1 MKHTKPGIRAAAA
14 LILAAML
21 LAILPQAAFAEDYS
35 AVVTEK
41 SVAVYTDK
49 ALKHYAGSLKKGDV
63 VVVEASA
70 DGVVQIKYKNN
81 GGFFCKEAAL
91 TDVAE
96 IGKSAFVNAS
106 GVKVYE
112 KPDSKSKSLSVEKG
126 MEVTVLA
133 TDDSWALI
141 EKDGYGLYMYKGYL
155 TLSETDAT
163 PAPGLSVAPG
173 PDLGNEIPAIV
184 TVGALPVYKSAS
196 ESSQQLTSLKF
207 GTDVT
212 VVVFNPTWAYIYKD
226 GVYGY
231 CATSGLTKAS
241 AAPAATPEPTSPLSS
256 SEASIP
262 CMVSVDSAKAYA
274 SASTSAK
281 VLATLDL
288 GTKVNVLEYNATWA
302 KVERGGVTGYM
313 KTASLTKVETTPQ
326 PTATPAA
333 SDAIPCVVSA
343 SSVKV
348 YKKAS
353 TSSGVMTTLKKGTEV
368 NVLRYNSSWAE
379 IEKNGYVGY
388 CNVKALTRVTD
399 QPTPTPSAQNLAEEY
414 RSKYPDVKF
423 TATVIYQYAP
433 VFTTKDTS
441 SPAAK
446 LDLGTEVD
454 VYAYN
459 SNWAYIGI
467 GNGRAF
473 VAAKYLSVA
482 NYTPLKS
489 GDNDANVTKL
499 QQALEKLGYFDG
511 KVGSNYGSLTT
522 SAVRRFQDS
531 IGVSQTGEADLV
543 TLRILYGGYAPESS
557 LLSASISSGAS
568 GTYVERIQTRL
579 YYLGYFSKASSIDGS
594 FGSTTVAAVKLFQD
608 AAGMSADGVLSS
620 ATLRAL
626 YDGSAPSLPSGKTT
640 ADYTPSSSGNSE
652 VLKIP
657 AGLESTQVT
666 LPSGATRAEKIE
678 YVIYI
683 AQCQLGKP
691 YIYATAGPNSFDCSG
706 FTVYAFRKINISLG
720 RSAYAQGY
728 QDSTG
733 TKIERIADLKR
744 GDIVCFNTIADSDLS
759 DHVGIYLG
767 SGYFIHASSGSG
779 NGRQVCISN
788 LNSGYYN
795 RVFSWG
801 RRPL

>member
-212 VVVFNPTWAYIYKD
+212 VVVFNTTWAYIYKD

-274 SASTSAK
+274 SASTSAS
-281 VLATLDL
+281 
-288 GTKVNVLEYNATWA
+288 G
-302 KVERGGVTGYM
+302 
-313 KTASLTKVETTPQ
+313 S
-326 PTATPAA
+326 
-333 SDAIPCVVSA
+333 SA
-343 SSVKV
+343 S
-348 YKKAS
+348 
-353 TSSGVMTTLKKGTEV
+353 
-368 NVLRYNSSWAE
+368 
-379 IEKNGYVGY
+379 
-388 CNVKALTRVTD
+388 
-399 QPTPTPSAQNLAEEY
+399 
-414 RSKYPDVKF
+414 
-423 TATVIYQYAP
+423 
-433 VFTTKDTS
+433 
-441 SPAAK
+441 
-446 LDLGTEVD
+446 
-454 VYAYN
+454 
-459 SNWAYIGI
+459 
-467 GNGRAF
+467 
-473 VAAKYLSVA
+473 
-482 NYTPLKS
+482 
-489 GDNDANVTKL
+489 
-499 QQALEKLGYFDG
+499 
-511 KVGSNYGSLTT
+511 
-522 SAVRRFQDS
+522 
-531 IGVSQTGEADLV
+531 
-543 TLRILYGGYAPESS
+543 
-557 LLSASISSGAS
+557 
-568 GTYVERIQTRL
+568 
-579 YYLGYFSKASSIDGS
+579 
-594 FGSTTVAAVKLFQD
+594 
-608 AAGMSADGVLSS
+608 
-620 ATLRAL
+620 
-626 YDGSAPSLPSGKTT
+626 GSA
-640 ADYTPSSSGNSE
+640 
-652 VLKIP
+652 
-657 AGLESTQVT
+657 
-666 LPSGATRAEKIE
+666 
-678 YVIYI
+678 
-683 AQCQLGKP
+683 AQ
-691 YIYATAGPNSFDCSG
+691 DC
-706 FTVYAFRKINISLG
+706 
-720 RSAYAQGY
+720 
-728 QDSTG
+728 
-733 TKIERIADLKR
+733 
-744 GDIVCFNTIADSDLS
+744 LS
-759 DHVGIYLG
+759 K
-767 SGYFIHASSGSG
+767 
-779 NGRQVCISN
+779 
-788 LNSGYYN
+788 
-795 RVFSWG
+795 
-801 RRPL
+801 